1 MKKLKKMP
9 AEEAGSCPSIV
20 DVIDDAAV
28 KYADRDCM
36 AYSTATPD
44 RKPTD
49 AADFKYHTYSE
60 IHGMI
65 KKVAASVMKMNPQEP
80 GAEKSK
86 VGIWTMTS
94 FHMRMCM
101 LSFLKAGYVVVP
113 VFDALGESG
122 MSYMFGLTEVS
133 ILVVDTKDKLESVKK
148 FKNEMPHIKYIIK
161 VPSNVDMSKSS
172 DVPADDAEIIP
183 YDKLLEIEPS
193 EVESTEFAKPSPDD
207 LAFILSTSG
216 STGVPKGVLVT
227 HANIM
232 SVIKEFLDR
241 YSHIHQECESEKT
254 QVSTLSILPL
264 AHVFGQ
270 LPCLAMFLW
279 GGKVAY
285 PSGDLRVYLN
295 SDLQTVKPIILIAVP
310 LILSRTRQKTAA
322 TISKLGFIK
331 QTIFKGALSLQKA
344 GIGLLGSIA
353 FKEIKKNFGG
363 ELKLMLLGGA
373 MLAPQLQGWGNATMG
388 CQVIQGYGLTE
399 GIVCVQKSDFK
410 SSNIGVPFN
419 FIEYKL
425 KDVPEMNYL
434 SENNQGELLVKGKSI
449 TQGYYKNEAATA
461 EAFEDG
467 YFRTGDIVEV
477 VKTKDETQFIFKDR
491 LKSIFKL
498 QQGEYVAPEE
508 VQNFYLKSEVCS
520 QIFIYGCPLMSFC
533 VGIGFIEKA
542 ELIPLAERL
551 ISSGKVKGETPK
563 EALQGLSED
572 SILELINDALI
583 SILNDHKPVK
593 MSSFAH
599 AKEWYFTTKVPT
611 PQNEMLTPTMKQ
623 KRHLIYQTF
632 KTPIEEMILRHKE
645 KFKV

>member
-9 AEEAGSCPSIV
+9 AEESGSYPSIV

-36 AYSTATPD
+36 AYSTASPD

-80 GAEKSK
+80 GAEKPK

-113 VFDALGESG
+113 VFDALGENG

-133 ILVVDTKDKLESVKK
+133 ILVVDTKEKLESVKK
-148 FKNEMPHIKYIIK
+148 FKTEMPHIKYIIK
-161 VPSNVDMSKSS
+161 VPSNVDMSKST
-172 DVPADDAEIIP
+172 DVPEDDAETIP
-183 YDKLLEIEPS
+183 YDKLLEIESS

-227 HANIM
+227 HTNIVC
-232 SVIKEFLDR
+232 VIYEFLDR
-241 YSHIHQECESEKT
+241 YSHIRQEFESKKT

-285 PSGDLRVYLN
+285 PSGDLRVYLS

-322 TISKLGFIK
+322 TISKLDPFK
-331 QTIFKGALSLQKA
+331 RNIFNVALSLQKA

-373 MLAPQLQGWGNATMG
+373 MLAPQLQSWGNATMG

-410 SSNIGVPFN
+410 SSNIGVPFK

-434 SENNQGELLVKGKSI
+434 AKNNQGELLVKGKSI
-449 TQGYYKNEAATA
+449 TQGYYKNEAANA

-467 YFRTGDIVEV
+467 YYKTGDIVEIIN
-477 VKTKDETQFIFKDR
+477 TKDGDQLVFKDR
-491 LKSIFKL
+491 RKSIFKL

-508 VQNFYLKSEVCS
+508 VQNFYLKSGVCS
-520 QIFIYGCPLMSFC
+520 QVFIYGGPLMSFC

-551 ISSGKVKGETPK
+551 ISSGKVKTEAPK

-583 SILNDHKPVK
+583 SILHDHRPVK
-593 MSSFAH
+593 MASFAH

-645 KFKV
+645 KFKI